1 MGQASRGVVTKQ
13 IIKKNILTTLG
24 GFRQLNIVLSRE
36 EAFEHHDWY
45 VFGNISLKIFW
56 DSEGENFFSCFFFLF
71 FF

>member
-45 VFGNISLKIFW
+45 VFGNISLKIF
-56 DSEGENFFSCFFFLF
+56 
-71 FF
+71 